1 VKILREGYE
10 NMLKDP
16 AFLDEIKKKRF
27 ELDPISGEE
36 LEALVKEVMTQP
48 PEIIDRL
55 KKLLG

>member
-1 VKILREGYE
+1 
-10 NMLKDP
+10 MLKDP
-16 AFLDEIKKKRF
+16 AFVDDIKKKRF

-36 LEALVKEVMTQP
+36 LDAMVKEIMTQP